1 MYNNADIIIMYNNAD
16 IIIIMYN
23 NADIIIMYNNA
34 ERIGMDTK
42 RLAMPLCRENRK
54 TIKDHQF
61 STYANFF
68 KKNISY
74 TLMHI

>member
-1 MYNNADIIIMYNNAD
+1 
-16 IIIIMYN
+16 
-23 NADIIIMYNNA
+23 MYNNA

-68 KKNISY
+68 KKKY
-74 TLMHI
+74 FLPPDAYMRF